1 MKYGLVFL
9 ISYLIGSISGSFIIG
24 KLFLGK
30 DVRNAG
36 SGNAGTT
43 NAFRVLGVGGGLGT
57 FFIDFLKGIIL
68 VLVIKKFFGQELIF
82 YAVFCG
88 ILGHDFPVYMN
99 FKGGKGMAMTLG
111 TFAAI
116 SVKLTIIPY
125 LIWLST
131 VLITKYVS
139 LGSILFFISSVIF
152 YIVFGKFSNLS
163 NIFVILICLMGIFRH
178 KSNIIRLING
188 NENKIGGKK

>member
-1 MKYGLVFL
+1 MKYGLIFL

-43 NAFRVLGVGGGLGT
+43 NAFRVLGLGGGLGT

-68 VLVIKKFFGQELIF
+68 VLIIKKFFGQELIF

-88 ILGHDFPVYMN
+88 ILGHDFPIYMN

-111 TFAAI
+111 AFVAI

-131 VLITKYVS
+131 VL
-139 LGSILFFISSVIF
+139 FISSVIF

-178 KSNIIRLING
+178 KSNIVRLING